1 MKRKCRKGE
10 KVMKKSK
17 YKVAKY
23 MRLSRDDGDDRESES
38 IENQRDIIDN
48 YIEEHEDLEVVG
60 EYTDDGF
67 TGTNFNRP
75 GFQKMLNDIE
85 EGKINCIIT
94 KDLSRFG
101 RDHIDT
107 GYYLERY
114 FPSNGIRYIA
124 IRRQCRYFK
133 IRWTSISNIQIKF

>member
-1 MKRKCRKGE
+1 MRKN
-10 KVMKKSK
+10 K

-48 YIEEHEDLEVVG
+48 YISEYEDLEVIS
-60 EYTDDGF
+60 EYVDDGF

-75 GFQKMLNDIE
+75 GFQKMLKGIE
-85 EGKINCIIT
+85 DGKIDCIIT

-114 FPSNGIRYIA
+114 FPSKAIRYIA
-124 IRRQCRYFK
+124 IRR
-133 IRWTSISNIQIKF
+133 

>member
-1 MKRKCRKGE
+1 MQN
-10 KVMKKSK
+10 KV
-17 YKVAKY
+17 YRVAKY
-23 MRLSRDDGDDRESES
+23 MRLSREDGDEAESES

-48 YIEEHEDLEVVG
+48 YINTHEDLKIVQ
-60 EYTDDGF
+60 EYADDGF

-75 GFQKMLNDIE
+75 GFQEMLKDIE
-85 EGKINCIIT
+85 EGKIDCIVT

-114 FPSNGIRYIA
+114 FPSNSIRYIA

-133 IRWTSISNIQIKF
+133 TRWTSIFDI

>member
-1 MKRKCRKGE
+1 
-10 KVMKKSK
+10 MKKSK

-48 YIEEHEDLEVVG
+48 YIKGHEELELIE
-60 EYTDDGF
+60 EYVDDGF

-75 GFQKMLNDIE
+75 GFQKMLEDIADE
-85 EGKINCIIT
+85 RIDCIIT

-114 FPSNGIRYIA
+114 FPTKAIRYIA
-124 IRRQCRYFK
+124 IRRQCRHYSS
-133 IRWTSISNIQIKF
+133 RWTSIFNI

>member
-1 MKRKCRKGE
+1 
-10 KVMKKSK
+10 MKKSK

-48 YIEEHEDLEVVG
+48 YITGHEELEIVG
-60 EYTDDGF
+60 EYADDGF

-85 EGKINCIIT
+85 EGKIDCIIT

-114 FPSNGIRYIA
+114 FPLNGIRYIA
-124 IRRQCRYFK
+124 IRR
-133 IRWTSISNIQIKF
+133 

>member
-1 MKRKCRKGE
+1 MKNN
-10 KVMKKSK
+10 K

-48 YIEEHEDLEVVG
+48 YIKEYEDLDVIG
-60 EYTDDGF
+60 EFVDDGF

-75 GFQKMLNDIE
+75 GFQKMLNEIE
-85 EGKINCIIT
+85 EGKIDCIIT

-114 FPSNGIRYIA
+114 FPSKSIRYIA
-124 IRRQCRYFK
+124 IRGQCRYFK
-133 IRWTSISNIQIKF
+133 TRWTSILNIQIKF

>member
-1 MKRKCRKGE
+1 
-10 KVMKKSK
+10 
-17 YKVAKY
+17 
-23 MRLSRDDGDDRESES
+23 MRLSRYYGDYRESER

-48 YIEEHEDLEVVG
+48 YIENQEDLKIIE
-60 EYTDDGF
+60 EYADDGF

-75 GFQKMLNDIE
+75 GFQRMLQDIE
-85 EGKINCIIT
+85 DKKIDCIIT

-114 FPSNGIRYIA
+114 FPTKGIRYIA
-124 IRRQCRYFK
+124 IRG
-133 IRWTSISNIQIKF
+133 

>member
-1 MKRKCRKGE
+1 MKN
-10 KVMKKSK
+10 SK

-48 YIEEHEDLEVVG
+48 YIKEHEDLQLIG
-60 EYTDDGF
+60 EYVDDGF

-85 EGKINCIIT
+85 DGKIDCIIT

-114 FPSNGIRYIA
+114 FPAKSIRYIA

-133 IRWTSISNIQIKF
+133 NRWTSIFNIQTKF

>member
-1 MKRKCRKGE
+1 MQNKI
-10 KVMKKSK
+10 

-23 MRLSRDDGDDRESES
+23 MRLSREDGDDRESES

-48 YIEEHEDLEVVG
+48 YIQGKEELEILQ
-60 EYTDDGF
+60 EYVDDGF

-75 GFQKMLNDIE
+75 GFQKMLKDIE
-85 EGKINCIIT
+85 ERKIDCIIT

-114 FPSNGIRYIA
+114 FPIKGIRYIA
-124 IRRQCRYFK
+124 IRRQCRHTSS
-133 IRWTSISNIQIKF
+133 RWITIFNI

>member
-1 MKRKCRKGE
+1 MQNKI
-10 KVMKKSK
+10 

-23 MRLSRDDGDDRESES
+23 MRLSREDGDDRESES
-38 IENQRDIIDN
+38 IENQRDIINN
-48 YIEEHEDLEVVG
+48 YIDTREDLKIVK
-60 EYTDDGF
+60 EYVDDGF

-75 GFQKMLNDIE
+75 GFQEMLKDIE
-85 EGKINCIIT
+85 EEKIDCIVT

-114 FPSNGIRYIA
+114 FPSNGVRYIA
-124 IRRQCRYFK
+124 IRR
-133 IRWTSISNIQIKF
+133 

>member
-1 MKRKCRKGE
+1 MKN
-10 KVMKKSK
+10 SK

-48 YIEEHEDLEVVG
+48 YINEHDDLYIVG
-60 EYTDDGF
+60 EYADDGF

-75 GFQKMLNDIE
+75 GFQKMLEDIE
-85 EGKINCIIT
+85 KGKIDCIVT

-107 GYYLERY
+107 GYYLRRY

-124 IRRQCRYFK
+124 IRR
-133 IRWTSISNIQIKF
+133 

>member
-1 MKRKCRKGE
+1 MKNN
-10 KVMKKSK
+10 K

-23 MRLSRDDGDDRESES
+23 MRLSRDDGDNRESES
-38 IENQRDIIDN
+38 IENQRDIINN
-48 YIEEHEDLEVVG
+48 YIEGHKDLEVIA
-60 EYTDDGF
+60 EYVDDGF

-75 GFQKMLNDIE
+75 GFQKMIKDIE
-85 EGKINCIIT
+85 TGKINCIIT

-114 FPSNGIRYIA
+114 FPSKAIRYIA
-124 IRRQCRYFK
+124 IRRQCRYSK
-133 IRWTSISNIQIKF
+133 TRWASISNF

>member
-1 MKRKCRKGE
+1 MKN
-10 KVMKKSK
+10 SK

-48 YIEEHEDLEVVG
+48 YIEEHEGLEVIG
-60 EYTDDGF
+60 EYADDGF

-75 GFQKMLNDIE
+75 GFQKMIKDIE
-85 EGKINCIIT
+85 DGKIDCIIT

-114 FPSNGIRYIA
+114 FPAKTIRYIA
-124 IRRQCRYFK
+124 IRR
-133 IRWTSISNIQIKF
+133 

>member
-1 MKRKCRKGE
+1 MKN
-10 KVMKKSK
+10 SK

-38 IENQRDIIDN
+38 IENQRDIIEN
-48 YIEEHEDLEVVG
+48 YIKNKEDLEIVQ
-60 EYTDDGF
+60 EYVDDGF

-75 GFQKMLNDIE
+75 GFQKMLEDIE
-85 EGKINCIIT
+85 EGKIDCIIT

-114 FPSNGIRYIA
+114 FPTKAIRYIA
-124 IRRQCRYFK
+124 IRR
-133 IRWTSISNIQIKF
+133 

>member
-1 MKRKCRKGE
+1 MRKN
-10 KVMKKSK
+10 K

-48 YIEEHEDLEVVG
+48 YISEYEDLEVIG
-60 EYTDDGF
+60 EYVDDGF

-75 GFQKMLNDIE
+75 GFQKMLKGIE
-85 EGKINCIIT
+85 NGKIDCIIT

-114 FPSNGIRYIA
+114 FPSKDIRYIA
-124 IRRQCRYFK
+124 IRRQCRYYSS
-133 IRWTSISNIQIKF
+133 RWASVLNI

>member
-1 MKRKCRKGE
+1 MTRQ
-10 KVMKKSK
+10 

-38 IENQRDIIDN
+38 IENQRDIIN
-48 YIEEHEDLEVVG
+48 TYINKHKDLKEVK
-60 EYTDDGF
+60 EYADDGY
-67 TGTNFNRP
+67 TGTNFDRP
-75 GFQKMLNDIE
+75 GFQEMLKDIE
-85 EGKINCIIT
+85 EGKIDCIIT

-114 FPSNGIRYIA
+114 FPSNA
-124 IRRQCRYFK
+124 IR
-133 IRWTSISNIQIKF
+133 

>member
-1 MKRKCRKGE
+1 MKKKYWKDE
-10 KVMKKSK
+10 NVMKKSK

-23 MRLSRDDGDDRESES
+23 MRLSRDDGDEAESES

-48 YIEEHEDLEVVG
+48 YIDEHEDLEVVG
-60 EYTDDGF
+60 EYADDGF

-75 GFQKMLNDIE
+75 GFQNLLKDIE
-85 EGKINCIIT
+85 DGIIDCIIT

-114 FPSNGIRYIA
+114 FSSKSIRYIA
-124 IRRQCRYFK
+124 IRR
-133 IRWTSISNIQIKF
+133 

>member
-1 MKRKCRKGE
+1 
-10 KVMKKSK
+10 MKKSR

-48 YIEEHEDLEVVG
+48 YISRHEELIDSG
-60 EYTDDGF
+60 EYVDDGF

-75 GFQKMLNDIE
+75 GFQRMLKDIE
-85 EGKINCIIT
+85 NGKIDCIIT

-124 IRRQCRYFK
+124 IRR
-133 IRWTSISNIQIKF
+133 

>member
-1 MKRKCRKGE
+1 MKRT
-10 KVMKKSK
+10 K

-48 YIEEHEDLEVVG
+48 YIKEHEDLESIG
-60 EYTDDGF
+60 EYVDDGF
-67 TGTNFNRP
+67 TGTNFNRS

-85 EGKINCIIT
+85 EGKIDCIIT

-124 IRRQCRYFK
+124 IRRQCRHNSF
-133 IRWTSISNIQIKF
+133 RWTSILNI

>member
-1 MKRKCRKGE
+1 ME
-10 KVMKKSK
+10 KQ

-23 MRLSRDDGDDRESES
+23 MRLSREDGDDRESES

-48 YIEEHEDLEVVG
+48 YINEHEGLKEIK
-60 EYTDDGF
+60 EYVDDGY

-75 GFQKMLNDIE
+75 GFQEMLKDIDD
-85 EGKINCIIT
+85 GKIDCIIT

-114 FPSNGIRYIA
+114 FPTNSIRYIA
-124 IRRQCRYFK
+124 IRG
-133 IRWTSISNIQIKF
+133 

>member
-1 MKRKCRKGE
+1 MQN
-10 KVMKKSK
+10 KV

-23 MRLSRDDGDDRESES
+23 MRLSREDGDDRESES

-48 YIEEHEDLEVVG
+48 YIRNQEDLKIME

-67 TGTNFNRP
+67 TGTNFDRP
-75 GFQKMLNDIE
+75 GFQKMLQDIE
-85 EGKINCIIT
+85 KGKIDCIIT

-114 FPSNGIRYIA
+114 FPTKGIRYIA
-124 IRRQCRYFK
+124 IRR
-133 IRWTSISNIQIKF
+133 